1 MTGESNVEILVLP
14 RQFSSERVKDC
25 FLLPPKHAEKQGFFS
40 SIFPFSKIGGI
51 KVLKVL

>member
-25 FLLPPKHAEKQGFFS
+25 FLPKHAEKQGFFS